1 MKWILETEGK
11 KHLSFPLLSMI
22 VLRMTT
28 ILQKKR
34 DIATIPEMTG
44 TDDDDNGDTNHN
56 NAFQP
61 PSHFKIFAVNP
72 NSNDDDDD
80 GYDDK
85 RHMM

>member
-1 MKWILETEGK
+1 MKWILETEK
-11 KHLSFPLLSMI
+11 KTSKLSIAVNDSI
-22 VLRMTT
+22 EDDNDSA
-28 ILQKKR
+28 KKR

-72 NSNDDDDD
+72 NSNDD